1 MATCSI
7 RWRPSGGRG
16 EFEFVPANSLAG
28 RDIALDFSAIG
39 VRIPAEVRGDI
50 AQGKPRLRK
59 HDPSDRRKLHLPQL
73 VMAVAC
79 LPEPRREDRGNTVAL
94 PLENKEFLIDRME
107 FEVVEET
114 IDKIVLSPL
123 KVSIRHSRLV
133 LDMQLLL
140 GAMAH
145 DWEDSGGLRQHFPQL
160 EEALA
165 AHSAVVR
172 RGVNTT
178 DIRTAADEVIRVKFE
193 RFGPSNAGS
202 ARALL
207 AVEAM
212 PPVSAEDVT
221 GTEGRMLVR
230 LHRYKERDRHFSR
243 RVRERYKA
251 QGDGLLTCQ
260 ACGATPSAKYGDAG
274 DRAME
279 AHHKVPIEELQPDSE
294 VRIEDMAML
303 CANCHR
309 VVHSRKPCFT
319 VEELQ
324 ELLEQ
329 QK

>member
-1 MATCSI
+1 MHFDAM
-7 RWRPSGGRG
+7 
-16 EFEFVPANSLAG
+16 
-28 RDIALDFSAIG
+28 G
-39 VRIPAEVRGDI
+39 VRIPAEVRGEI

-59 HDPSDRRKLHLPQL
+59 HAPWDRRKLHLPQL

-79 LPEPRREDRGNTVAL
+79 LPEPRREDRGQAVAL
-94 PLENKEFLIDRME
+94 PLENKEFLIDQME
-107 FEVVEET
+107 FEVVEEM
-114 IDKIVLSPL
+114 IDKVVLSPL
-123 KVSIRHSRLV
+123 KVSILHSRLE

-140 GAMAH
+140 GAMAR
-145 DWEDSGGLRQHFPQL
+145 DWEDLDDLMQRFPQL
-160 EEALA
+160 AEALA
-165 AHSAVVR
+165 THAEVVR
-172 RGVNTT
+172 LGVNTT
-178 DIRTAADEVIRVKFE
+178 DIRTAADEAIRVKSE

-221 GTEGRMLVR
+221 GTEGRLLVR

-243 RVRERYKA
+243 RVRERCKS

-260 ACGATPSAKYGDAG
+260 ACGATPSATYGDAG

-279 AHHKVPIEELQPDSE
+279 AHHRVPIEELQPDSE

-309 VVHSRKPCFT
+309 VVHSRKPCYT

-324 ELLEQ
+324 ELLQ
-329 QK
+329 QHQ